1 MSSPRTMKVASSI
14 KRELA
19 ELLLFESRN
28 PLFKEIV
35 ITRVEVSKDLRVA
48 HVFYTNYIRRDIDR
62 KKLDE
67 QLERA
72 APYFIRQL
80 RGRFTMKHFPE
91 LRFRYDTELE
101 QVERIEDILKDIA
114 SK

>member
-1 MSSPRTMKVASSI
+1 MNTPRTRKVASSL

-48 HVFYTNYIRRDIDR
+48 HVFYTNYLHRDIDR
-62 KKLDE
+62 KMQDE

-72 APYFIRQL
+72 APYFARQL

-91 LRFRYDTELE
+91 LRFKYDTELE
-101 QVERIEDILKDIA
+101 QVERIDSILKDIQ
-114 SK
+114 SR